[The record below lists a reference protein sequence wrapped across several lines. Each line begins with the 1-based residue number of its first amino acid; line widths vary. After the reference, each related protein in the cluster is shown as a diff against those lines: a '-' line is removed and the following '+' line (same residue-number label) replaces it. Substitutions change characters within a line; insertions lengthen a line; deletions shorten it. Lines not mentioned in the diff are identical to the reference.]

1 MPAATLEVLIC
12 EVFIDFLF
20 IIAITCTLFTASLW
34 VLLWV
39 RKTRRL
45 AQQTSFTFT
54 SQHLCICCRNCEEEC
69 LLASSG
75 WA

>member
-39 RKTRRL
+39 
-45 AQQTSFTFT
+45 
-54 SQHLCICCRNCEEEC
+54 
-69 LLASSG
+69 
-75 WA
+75 